1 MEDRKVT
8 IKDQKF
14 GKKLQ
19 KVRKSVG
26 ITQEKLAD
34 ATRLSTTF
42 IGLLEIGQRRPSLKT
57 LQKIAS
63 ALKVDIKDL
72 F

>member
-8 IKDQKF
+8 IKDKKF

-26 ITQEKLAD
+26 FTQEKLSEV
-34 ATRLSTTF
+34 TKLSTTF
-42 IGLLEIGQRRPSLKT
+42 IGMMEIGQRSPSLKS